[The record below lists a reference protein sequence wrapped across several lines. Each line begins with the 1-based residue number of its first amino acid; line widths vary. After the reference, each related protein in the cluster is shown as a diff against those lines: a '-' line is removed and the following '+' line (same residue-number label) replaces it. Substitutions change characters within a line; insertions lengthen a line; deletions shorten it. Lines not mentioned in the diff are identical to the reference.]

1 MQVDRCGATGEQK
14 SGKPEALRQEK
25 GPWRPEEV
33 AGPQSCWQG
42 VDPCTE
48 AACDA
53 PSLTS
58 RVVTEAPLPN
68 LVTNVDHG
76 GPVLATTSRMP
87 VPNFNNTKVAVVK
100 KEEASLHC
108 G

>member
-14 SGKPEALRQEK
+14 SGKPKALRQEK

-58 RVVTEAPLPN
+58 RVVTEAPLAPAGRGLERELQILAHHFTMMTLPN
-68 LVTNVDHG
+68 I
-76 GPVLATTSRMP
+76 
-87 VPNFNNTKVAVVK
+87 K
-100 KEEASLHC
+100 KL
-108 G
+108 